1 MCSVYCASFCSSAQ
15 ALLCRI
21 GATLASSRQVG
32 AAEQEA
38 FSVASESEG
47 IKWLQ
52 CRQAVVRRA
61 EESRFEFRQLS
72 QHSTLLLSYLL
83 LVLFGPPA
91 GSKNAEQGEC
101 SDWTVRAQSQG
112 P

>member
-1 MCSVYCASFCSSAQ
+1 MCTVQVFA
-15 ALLCRI
+15 ALPKHCYVE
-21 GATLASSRQVG
+21 SEQPWPVVG
-32 AAEQEA
+32 KWERREQEA